1 MPRLFVIFSDSKR
14 PPDRR
19 TSPPAPAAGCLK
31 RRATGREDVSTRA
44 GDWSSLFFFSWR
56 VQVLEPVCLGG
67 AWCSPRASDRCQVHR
82 TGRLFA
88 GRRPKAAAHR
98 VAGGR
103 LCSRT
108 RFGLYFVLCSLNLCC
123 LLCVCRRLPAGPA
136 LALRPSGPEACG
148 SSSLGRG
155 GTPANR

>member
-44 GDWSSLFFFSWR
+44 GDWSSLFFSWR

-108 RFGLYFVLCSLNLCC
+108 RVGLYFVLCSLNLCC

>member
-1 MPRLFVIFSDSKR
+1 MLFSLGQQK
-14 PPDRR
+14 
-19 TSPPAPAAGCLK
+19 AAGP
-31 RRATGREDVSTRA
+31 EDVSSGSGGRLLKA
-44 GDWSSLFFFSWR
+44 KGHRSGGRLHPGRRLVFAFLGV

-108 RFGLYFVLCSLNLCC
+108 RVGLYFVLCSLNLCC